1 MKWALECLSS
11 YTDSGYPSYSKEKCS
26 HITYSVCWPQG
37 RGISDTAGG
46 SRQRGGRAPPVC
58 GGRAEGAPGPP
69 GPELQLSP
77 GGRGQDWSARPIP
90 GQAQRCSS
98 LIIRQMF
105 LITLKLLSV
114 LNYIKGTSLSIHF
127 PPGFKSRCLGRYQT
141 CFPTN
146 SIFQIPSNLTN
157 F

>member
-1 MKWALECLSS
+1 MECLSS

-58 GGRAEGAPGPP
+58 GGRAGGAPGPP
-69 GPELQLSP
+69 GPELLLSP
-77 GGRGQDWSARPIP
+77 GGRGQDWSARPTP

-105 LITLKLLSV
+105 LITLKLFSIILKELLYQFIFLLVSNPDV
-114 LNYIKGTSLSIHF
+114 WGGIKLV
-127 PPGFKSRCLGRYQT
+127 FK
-141 CFPTN
+141 
-146 SIFQIPSNLTN
+146 QIPFSK
-157 F
+157 FHQI

>member
-11 YTDSGYPSYSKEKCS
+11 YTDSGYPSYSKEKWS
-26 HITYSVCWPQG
+26 HITYSACWPQG

-69 GPELQLSP
+69 GQELQLSP
-77 GGRGQDWSARPIP
+77 GGRGQDWSARPTP

-105 LITLKLLSV
+105 LITLKLFSIILKELLYQFIFLLVSNPDV
-114 LNYIKGTSLSIHF
+114 WDGIKLVF
-127 PPGFKSRCLGRYQT
+127 Q
-141 CFPTN
+141 
-146 SIFQIPSNLTN
+146 QIPFSK
-157 F
+157 FHQI